1 MLLFVVW
8 RRIVGRGLGL
18 EEGSWRRVDEEV
30 FFGGT

>member
-18 EEGSWRRVDEEV
+18 EGGSWKMVGEEV
-30 FFGGT
+30 FFEGM